1 MILLPLFR
9 RCSVPSE
16 APRTRMPA
24 WSFITNHGAV
34 LLLIAQWRQITA
46 RDIAARLGLT
56 ERPVRRMI
64 ADLAAAGYVHK
75 QRVGRVNQYEVALDL
90 PLPQPV
96 NREVVVGDL
105 LQVFHLPHARV
116 PKGGKPQEP
125 EAPRVKR

>member
-1 MILLPLFR
+1 
-9 RCSVPSE
+9 
-16 APRTRMPA
+16 MPD
-24 WSFITNHGAV
+24 WSFLTNHGAV

-56 ERPVRRMI
+56 ERPVRRII
-64 ADLAAAGYVHK
+64 ADLEAAGYLHK

-96 NREVVVGDL
+96 NREVVVRDL

-116 PKGGKPQEP
+116 PQGGQTQEP
-125 EAPRVKR
+125 ETPSVKR

>member
-1 MILLPLFR
+1 
-9 RCSVPSE
+9 
-16 APRTRMPA
+16 MPA

-56 ERPVRRMI
+56 ERPVRRII

-116 PKGGKPQEP
+116 PQGGQTQEP
-125 EAPRVKR
+125 EAPSVKR